1 MWITTRQATLVGSA
15 VTAVVIAV
23 AAQLYGQDTRRPSG
37 LSPAIESLTG
47 RDTYDRYCAGCH
59 GRTGR
64 GDGPVAGSL
73 KTLVPDLTSMAERN
87 AGVFP
92 RERARAAIVN
102 TERPITAHGSGD
114 MPVWGWVFKVL
125 EPSEVR
131 AEVRIDNVVAYI
143 ETLQEPP
150 VASVAVGRQVFMT
163 YCATCHGAEG
173 RGGGPVASQLRK
185 DVPDLTQFAVRNGG
199 MFPSVR
205 VREIIDGRGV
215 ASHGTRDMPVW
226 GDTFRSAPGRP
237 DERGV
242 AARIS
247 AVTMFLESI
256 QLRNGE

>member
-1 MWITTRQATLVGSA
+1 MRITTGGALVAVSGLVGLL
-15 VTAVVIAV
+15 IAIY
-23 AAQLYGQDTRRPSG
+23 AQLYAQDTRKPLG

-47 RDTYDRYCAGCH
+47 GDTYERYCAGCH
-59 GRTGR
+59 GRTGL

-73 KTLVPDLTSMAERN
+73 KTPVPDLRSMATRN
-87 AGVFP
+87 GGVFP
-92 RERARAAIVN
+92 RERARASVVN

-114 MPVWGWVFKVL
+114 MPVWGWVFKNL
-125 EPSEVR
+125 EPSDR

-150 VASVAVGRQVFMT
+150 VVSLAAGRQIFMT
-163 YCATCHGAEG
+163 YCAACHGAEG
-173 RGGGPVASQLRK
+173 RGGGPVAPQLRK
-185 DVPDLTQFAVRNGG
+185 DVPDLAQFALRNGG
-199 MFPSVR
+199 TFPSAR
-205 VREIIDGRGV
+205 LQQIIDGRGI

-226 GDTFRSAPGRP
+226 GDAFHSAPGRP

-247 AVTMFLESI
+247 AVTLFLESI